1 MKKIIIKKPKRVE
14 WHHLTNGD
22 LVDILLYSNCIS
34 KRGFK
39 FLLNYFDVINNDS
52 VKRLIN
58 CELNNNTK
66 LFNRIEL
73 LESLL

>member
-1 MKKIIIKKPKRVE
+1 MKKIIIKKAKRVK
-14 WHHLTNGD
+14 WHYLTNRD
-22 LVDILLYSNCIS
+22 LTDILLYSNCIS

-39 FLLNYFDVINNDS
+39 FLLNYFDIINNDS

-58 CELNNNTK
+58 TELNNNTN

>member
-1 MKKIIIKKPKRVE
+1 MKKIIIKKAKRGGF
-14 WHHLTNGD
+14 HYLTNGD
-22 LVDILLYSNCIS
+22 LADILLYSNCIS

-52 VKRLIN
+52 IKRLIN

-66 LFNRIEL
+66 LFKRVEL